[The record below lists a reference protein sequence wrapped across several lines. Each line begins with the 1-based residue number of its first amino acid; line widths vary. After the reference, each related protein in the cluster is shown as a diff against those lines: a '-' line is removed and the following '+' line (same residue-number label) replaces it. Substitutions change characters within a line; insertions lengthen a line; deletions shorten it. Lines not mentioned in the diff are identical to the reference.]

1 MGYERRLFTRT
12 DVEVQ
17 GSLQWATKRRTGGIK
32 QHEIQ
37 MTTVDLSV
45 NGARLVVDGK
55 TPLPVGA
62 SCRISFAGESS
73 PARVRTVQTNEA
85 GKKLLS
91 VQLENASVG
100 FMQVIDEWIS
110 QRENGWQFDDSEW
123 FGSGVPDDHFADKSS

>member
-1 MGYERRLFTRT
+1 MGPERRLFRRT
-12 DVEVQ
+12 NVEVQ
-17 GSLQWATKRRTGGIK
+17 GVVQWGTKRRIGGIK
-32 QHEIQ
+32 QHEVP

-73 PARVRTVQTNEA
+73 PARVRTVQTNNA

-91 VQLENASVG
+91 VQLENTTLG
-100 FMQVIDEWIS
+100 FLQVIDEWIS

-123 FGSGVPDDHFADKSS
+123 FGPGVADDHFADRSS